1 MHSTNDTLKDL
12 LKYHFV
18 EAKDNYTFT
27 LLDAE
32 SIRDER
38 LKAIQDAWDLIHKDS
53 AEIPAFTTT
62 TTTTT
67 TVEVIAPVE
76 TTEPAI
82 TSKPIPTPTP
92 LPIPWKDFPNS
103 EDSQWALRHP
113 ECPQGPPCWC
123 DCKCRGSPPQNFVE
137 PIPPPPAPCPPPPPT
152 PDPSRISV
160 PMGAPP
166 AQFDPNR

>member
-32 SIRDER
+32 AVRDER
-38 LKAIQDAWDLIHKDS
+38 LKSIKDAWDLIHKDS
-53 AEIPAFTTT
+53 ADIPAFTTT

-67 TVEVIAPVE
+67 AAVEMKIE
-76 TTEPAI
+76 TTVPPE
-82 TSKPIPTPTP
+82 TTKPIPTPTP
-92 LPIPWKDFPNS
+92 LPIEWKDFPNS

-123 DCKCRGSPPQNFVE
+123 DCKCRGSPPQNFIE
-137 PIPPPPAPCPPPPPT
+137 PVPPPPAPCPPYPPT
-152 PDPSRISV
+152 PDPSRLSV